1 MDLMLQKHYRT
12 MDDSIEEIT
21 IGKGT
26 WLDKVAF
33 TIIEREKK
41 LGRWTEIINVESG
54 LGASGVPHIGSMG
67 DAVRAFG
74 ISLSLQNMGY
84 NSELI
89 AFSDD
94 FDGLRKIP
102 AGFPEWLNEYLC
114 KPVSSIPDPFG
125 DCHESYG
132 AHMSGLLLEG
142 LDKVGVKYKFK
153 SGTEVYKSGKLLNQI
168 HNILINSKIIG
179 DKISDYTGQEKYVK
193 FLPFFPICQQCGRL
207 YVANAIEY
215 FPDEK
220 TLSYSCIGNTI
231 NKKLIKGCG
240 HQGEIKIK
248 NGEGKLAWKV
258 EFAARWHAFDIRFE
272 AFGKDIMDSVKINDW
287 IASEILKFHH
297 PLHLKYEM
305 FLDKGGKKIS
315 KSTGNVLTPQMW
327 LKYGTPESLL
337 LLLYK
342 RIAGTRHIGLED
354 IPILMDEYDFYEDI
368 YFNKI
373 KEKNIPKATK
383 IKGIYEYTNNL
394 KPSITSKIHIPY
406 RILIQQSEL
415 FIDQEVNPVEKI
427 YERLKKYA
435 LTKDETPELTNKI
448 KLSLEWAKEFK
459 EVYED
464 ERDDENVSKIPLDSR
479 QKDAISNVLEQLRLI
494 TNDLENSKVPID
506 YNEVSQKIQTIIFSK
521 SKENNIEPKDFFKIF
536 YKILISSERGPKLGN
551 YIVDL
556 GLRNVIN
563 KIENKIK

>member
-1 MDLMLQKHYRT
+1 
-12 MDDSIEEIT
+12 
-21 IGKGT
+21 
-26 WLDKVAF
+26 
-33 TIIEREKK
+33 
-41 LGRWTEIINVESG
+41 
-54 LGASGVPHIGSMG
+54 
-67 DAVRAFG
+67 
-74 ISLSLQNMGY
+74 
-84 NSELI
+84 
-89 AFSDD
+89 
-94 FDGLRKIP
+94 
-102 AGFPEWLNEYLC
+102 
-114 KPVSSIPDPFG
+114 
-125 DCHESYG
+125 
-132 AHMSGLLLEG
+132 
-142 LDKVGVKYKFK
+142 
-153 SGTEVYKSGKLLNQI
+153 
-168 HNILINSKIIG
+168 
-179 DKISDYTGQEKYVK
+179 
-193 FLPFFPICQQCGRL
+193 
-207 YVANAIEY
+207 
-215 FPDEK
+215 
-220 TLSYSCIGNTI
+220 
-231 NKKLIKGCG
+231 
-240 HQGEIKIK
+240 
-248 NGEGKLAWKV
+248 
-258 EFAARWHAFDIRFE
+258 
-272 AFGKDIMDSVKINDW
+272 
-287 IASEILKFHH
+287 
-297 PLHLKYEM
+297 
-305 FLDKGGKKIS
+305 
-315 KSTGNVLTPQMW
+315 
-327 LKYGTPESLL
+327 
-337 LLLYK
+337 LLYK

-506 YNEVSQKIQTIIFSK
+506 YNEVSQKIQTIIFSQ
-521 SKENNIEPKDFFKIF
+521 SKENGIEPKDFFKIF